1 MLVPCAFALM
11 ASAYAVST
19 LTDNWFVISAVALVW
34 SFIIL
39 TVDRALLATYRA
51 YQSFFRKL
59 SQFSLRVVVAA
70 LMGITISHPLTLLLF
85 KDTISSVIEKDRDA
99 ELNQVRADSAVQRKV
114 VEDKIVALDADIAKA
129 RLKWDE
135 TFTAKFLAGEEEAG
149 KKKPLTDDEKKAK
162 TEFEKKIAEAQAPT
176 LEKLQIAEKEITSLA
191 AQSTKIQGELDFWQK
206 EFENELNGQ
215 RSGIVGLGP
224 RAKSIQSDQL
234 AWRRDESKRLT
245 GLLEAQTNTKKQLE
259 AESAQIEQ
267 SMTSEAAMKAADLA
281 MKQKQEVARLDAL
294 KQQVQQQQAD
304 QFVGQQNQIR
314 ETLKAQIDTR
324 LDQAKQF
331 QNELAKLLDDEQ
343 SRVAIIRA
351 EPRRDILKQTLA
363 LHRLFKEG
371 AEGGVFALTAY
382 LVLSALF
389 MLVDTIPL
397 MVEFFSKPG
406 PYDTLVDMDE
416 VRFDKERESFL
427 KSYKRY
433 MDELANGR
441 LLHLTRNKPLE
452 QALIEGV
459 DRSRAAK
466 EFLESLLS
474 LEKTFEER
482 VRLEREAMAA
492 SGNKDQTDRSALLK
506 HMADTFYADLRNRM
520 ELFFSDSNTT
530 RATSL

>member
-1 MLVPCAFALM
+1 
-11 ASAYAVST
+11 
-19 LTDNWFVISAVALVW
+19 
-34 SFIIL
+34 
-39 TVDRALLATYRA
+39 
-51 YQSFFRKL
+51 
-59 SQFSLRVVVAA
+59 
-70 LMGITISHPLTLLLF
+70 
-85 KDTISSVIEKDRDA
+85 
-99 ELNQVRADSAVQRKV
+99 
-114 VEDKIVALDADIAKA
+114 
-129 RLKWDE
+129 
-135 TFTAKFLAGEEEAG
+135 
-149 KKKPLTDDEKKAK
+149 
-162 TEFEKKIAEAQAPT
+162 
-176 LEKLQIAEKEITSLA
+176 
-191 AQSTKIQGELDFWQK
+191 
-206 EFENELNGQ
+206 
-215 RSGIVGLGP
+215 
-224 RAKSIQSDQL
+224 
-234 AWRRDESKRLT
+234 
-245 GLLEAQTNTKKQLE
+245 
-259 AESAQIEQ
+259 
-267 SMTSEAAMKAADLA
+267 MKAAYLA

-363 LHRLFKEG
+363 LHRLFNEG

-397 MVEFFSKPG
+397 MVKFFSKPG

-433 MDELANGR
+433 MDELANGH

-492 SGNKDQTDRSALLK
+492 SGNRDQTDRSALLK

-520 ELFFSDSNTT
+520 ELFFSDSQTT
-530 RATSL
+530 RATSV